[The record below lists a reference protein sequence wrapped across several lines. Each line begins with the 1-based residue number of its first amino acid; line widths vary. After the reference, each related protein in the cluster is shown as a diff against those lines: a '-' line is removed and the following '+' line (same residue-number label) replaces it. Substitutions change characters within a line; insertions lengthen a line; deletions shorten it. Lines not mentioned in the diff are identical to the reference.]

1 MFCVSGC
8 LACLPLS
15 QRMNKAGKW
24 IIALAVVLPTLLE
37 VIDTS
42 VVNVSLDH
50 IRGSL
55 SAGIDEA
62 TWTITAYLVSNA
74 IIIPLTGWLSRVFG
88 RKRYLL
94 FSVSLFTVSS
104 FLCGSATT
112 LFALVF
118 FRIIQGIGGGALQP
132 ISQTIL
138 LETFP
143 PEEYGMAMALFGV
156 GVMFGP
162 IVGPV
167 LGGWITDNWS
177 WNWIFYIN
185 IPIGIISVIM
195 IMLFIQDPPYLKR
208 IKEKIDYIGLSLIVL
223 GIGCLQVVLDK
234 GQREDWFS
242 SPLIMNLAIVS
253 GICMIVFIFWELR
266 RPDPILNL
274 RQLKNVSF
282 ASANMI
288 QCVAFFVLFG
298 SILLLP
304 LFVQQLLGYSAFL
317 SGMVLAP
324 GGIATLISM
333 PISGKLIQKVNPKA
347 VLATG
352 LLITTYSIFIMSH
365 FNAYIDFNTVAF
377 SRIVMGFGMGMVFV
391 PLTSLAFSTI
401 KKEEMGNATSIFS
414 LLRNISG
421 SFGIAIMTTLLAR
434 RAQFHHFRLSE
445 QLNPFDGR
453 YQLGVNKA
461 IAVLGYKTGSGS
473 VLAAKGIIYQQLA
486 KQSTLFAFTD
496 AFYFSTLLMLCVIP
510 IVFLLKRPKNLD
522 KTIVVH

>member
-1 MFCVSGC
+1 
-8 LACLPLS
+8 
-15 QRMNKAGKW
+15 MNKAGKW

-50 IRGSL
+50 IRGAL

-112 LFALVF
+112 LTALVF

-132 ISQTIL
+132 ISQAIL
-138 LETFP
+138 LEAFP
-143 PEEYGMAMALFGV
+143 PAEYGMAMALFGV

-185 IPIGIISVIM
+185 IPIGIISVLM
-195 IMLFIQDPPYLKR
+195 IMFFIQDPPYLKR
-208 IKEKIDYIGLSLIVL
+208 IKEKIDYLGLSLIVV
-223 GIGCLQVVLDK
+223 GIGCLQVILDK
-234 GQREDWFS
+234 GQRLDWFS
-242 SPLIMNLAIVS
+242 SQFIIRLAIMSLV
-253 GICMIVFIFWELR
+253 CLVTFIFWELKR
-266 RPDPILNL
+266 TDPILNL

-282 ASANMI
+282 SSANLI
-288 QCVAFFVLFG
+288 QGITFFVLFG

-304 LFVQQLLGYSAFL
+304 LFVQQLLGYNAFL

-324 GGIATLISM
+324 GGLATLVSM
-333 PISGKLIQKVNPKA
+333 PLSGKLIQKFNPKA
-347 VLATG
+347 ILATG
-352 LLITTYSIFIMSH
+352 LAITTYSVFTMSR

-377 SRIVMGFGMGMVFV
+377 SRIIMGFGMGMVFV

-401 KKEEMGNATSIFS
+401 KKEEMGNATSIFGVV
-414 LLRNISG
+414 RNIAG
-421 SFGIAIMTTLLAR
+421 SFGIAIMTTLLTR
-434 RAQFHHFRLSE
+434 RAQFHQFRLSE
-445 QLNPFDGR
+445 QLNPFDQH

-461 IAVLGYKTGSGS
+461 IAMLGYKTGAGTVS
-473 VLAAKGIIYQQLA
+473 AANGVIYQQLA

-510 IVFLLKRPKNLD
+510 IVFLLKSPKTPG
-522 KTIVVH
+522 KTILVH

>member
-1 MFCVSGC
+1 
-8 LACLPLS
+8 
-15 QRMNKAGKW
+15 MNKSSKW

-94 FSVSLFTVSS
+94 FSIILFTISS
-104 FLCGSATT
+104 FLCGSARTIS
-112 LFALVF
+112 ALVF

-138 LETFP
+138 LEAFP
-143 PEEYGMAMALFGV
+143 PAEYGMAMAIFGV

-185 IPIGIISVIM
+185 IPIGIISVLM
-195 IMLFIQDPPYLKR
+195 VMLFIQDPPYLKR
-208 IKEKIDYIGLSLIVL
+208 IKEKIDYMGLGLIVV

-234 GQREDWFS
+234 GQRDDWFS
-242 SPLIMNLAIVS
+242 SSLIIYLALAALV
-253 GICMIVFIFWELR
+253 CLVVFIFWELKR
-266 RPDPILNL
+266 KDPILDL

-282 ASANMI
+282 ASANLI
-288 QCVAFFVLFG
+288 QGVTFFVLFG

-304 LFVQQLLGYSAFL
+304 LFVQQLLGYNAFL

-324 GGIATLISM
+324 GGLATLISM
-333 PISGKLIQKVNPKA
+333 PLSGKLIQKFNPKA
-347 VLATG
+347 VLASG
-352 LLITTYSIFIMSH
+352 LLITTYSVFAMSR

-377 SRIVMGFGMGMVFV
+377 SRIIMGFGMGMVFV

-401 KKEEMGNATSIFS
+401 KKEEMGNATSIFAII
-414 LLRNISG
+414 RNISG

-434 RAQFHHFRLSE
+434 RAQFHQFRLSE
-445 QLNPFDGR
+445 QLNPFDWR
-453 YQLGVNKA
+453 YQHGVSKA
-461 IAVLGYKTGSGS
+461 MEVLSYKTGAGS
-473 VLAAKGIIYQQLA
+473 VAAANGVIYQQMV
-486 KQSTLFAFTD
+486 KQSALFSFTD
-496 AFYFSTLLMLCVIP
+496 AFYFSTLLLLCVIP
-510 IVFLLKRPKNLD
+510 IVFLLKNSKNPEGPV
-522 KTIVVH
+522 IAH

>member
-1 MFCVSGC
+1 
-8 LACLPLS
+8 
-15 QRMNKAGKW
+15 MNKSSKW

-74 IIIPLTGWLSRVFG
+74 IIIPLTGWLSRIFG

-94 FSVSLFTVSS
+94 FSIILFTISS
-104 FLCGSATT
+104 FLCGSARTIS
-112 LFALVF
+112 ALVF

-138 LETFP
+138 LEAFP
-143 PEEYGMAMALFGV
+143 PKEYGMAMAIFGV

-185 IPIGIISVIM
+185 IPIGIISVLM
-195 IMLFIQDPPYLKR
+195 VMLFIQDPPYLKR
-208 IKEKIDYIGLSLIVL
+208 IKEKIDYIGLGLIVV

-242 SPLIMNLAIVS
+242 SSLIVYLAIAALV
-253 GICMIVFIFWELR
+253 CLVTFIFWELKR
-266 RPDPILNL
+266 RDPILDL
-274 RQLKNVSF
+274 RQLKNISF
-282 ASANMI
+282 ASANLI
-288 QCVAFFVLFG
+288 QGVTFFVLFG

-304 LFVQQLLGYSAFL
+304 LFVQQLLGYNAFL

-324 GGIATLISM
+324 GGLATLISM
-333 PISGKLIQKVNPKA
+333 PLSGKLIQKFNPKA
-347 VLATG
+347 VLASG
-352 LLITTYSIFIMSH
+352 LLITTYSIFAMSH
-365 FNAYIDFNTVAF
+365 FNAAIDFNTVAF
-377 SRIVMGFGMGMVFV
+377 SRIIMGFGMGMVFV

-401 KKEEMGNATSIFS
+401 KKEEMGNATSIFAII
-414 LLRNISG
+414 RNISG

-434 RAQFHHFRLSE
+434 RAQFHQFRLSE
-445 QLNPFDGR
+445 QLNPFDQH
-453 YQLGVNKA
+453 YQLGLSKA
-461 IAVLGYKTGSGS
+461 AEMLSYKTGAVS
-473 VLAAKGIIYQQLA
+473 VSAANGVIYQQMA
-486 KQSTLFAFTD
+486 KQAALFSFTD
-496 AFYFSTLLMLCVIP
+496 AFYFSTLLMICVIP
-510 IVFLLKRPKNLD
+510 IVFLLKKPKHFEQ
-522 KTIVVH
+522 TIAVH

>member
-1 MFCVSGC
+1 
-8 LACLPLS
+8 
-15 QRMNKAGKW
+15 MNKSSKW

-50 IRGSL
+50 IRGAL

-104 FLCGSATT
+104 FMCGSATT
-112 LFALVF
+112 LSALIF
-118 FRIIQGIGGGALQP
+118 FRIVQGIGGGALQP
-132 ISQTIL
+132 ISQAIL
-138 LETFP
+138 LEAFP
-143 PEEYGMAMALFGV
+143 PAEYGMAMALFGV

-185 IPIGIISVIM
+185 IPIGIFSVLM

-208 IKEKIDYIGLSLIVL
+208 IKEKIDYVGLGLIVT
-223 GIGCLQVVLDK
+223 GIACLQVVLDK
-234 GQREDWFS
+234 GQRDDWFS
-242 SPLIMNLAIVS
+242 SQFILRLAIVS
-253 GICMIVFIFWELR
+253 VVCLIAFVFWELR
-266 RPDPILNL
+266 RKEPILNL
-274 RQLKNVSF
+274 REFKNVSF
-282 ASANMI
+282 ASANVI
-288 QCVAFFVLFG
+288 QCVTFFVLFG

-304 LFVQQLLGYSAFL
+304 LFVQQLLGYNAFL

-324 GGIATLISM
+324 GGIATLITM
-333 PISGKLIQKVNPKA
+333 PITGKLIQKVNPKA
-347 VLATG
+347 ILAVG
-352 LLITTYSIFIMSH
+352 LLVTTYSILTMSR
-365 FNAYIDFNTVAF
+365 FNIYIDYNTVAY
-377 SRIVMGFGMGMVFV
+377 SRVLMGIGMGMVFV

-401 KKEEMGNATSIFS
+401 KKEEMGNATSIFGV
-414 LLRNISG
+414 LRNIAG

-434 RAQFHHFRLSE
+434 RAQFHQFRLSE
-445 QLNPFDGR
+445 QLNPFDQR
-453 YQLGVNKA
+453 YQMGLSKVMSVVGNRTGVE
-461 IAVLGYKTGSGS
+461 S
-473 VLAAKGIIYQQLA
+473 VSAANGIIYHQMIR
-486 KQSTLFAFTD
+486 QSTLFAFTD
-496 AFYFSTLLMLCVIP
+496 AFYLSTILMLCIIP
-510 IVFLLKRPKNLD
+510 VVFLLRRPKDLD
-522 KTIVVH
+522 KTIAVH

>member
-1 MFCVSGC
+1 
-8 LACLPLS
+8 
-15 QRMNKAGKW
+15 MNKSNKW

-62 TWTITAYLVSNA
+62 TWAITAYLVSNA

-88 RKRYLL
+88 RKRYLI
-94 FSVSLFTVSS
+94 FSVVLFTVSS
-104 FLCGSATT
+104 FLCGSAASIS
-112 LFALVF
+112 ALVF

-138 LETFP
+138 LESFP
-143 PEEYGMAMALFGV
+143 PKEYGMAMAIFGV

-195 IMLFIQDPPYLKR
+195 IMLFIQDPLYLKR
-208 IKEKIDYIGLSLIVL
+208 IKEKIDYVGLSLIVL

-242 SPLIMNLAIVS
+242 SQLIMNLAIVS
-253 GICMIVFIFWELR
+253 IISMVVFIIWELKR
-266 RPDPILNL
+266 RDPILNL
-274 RQLKNVSF
+274 RQLKDISF
-282 ASANMI
+282 ASANLI
-288 QCVAFFVLFG
+288 QGVAFFVLFG

-304 LFVQQLLGYSAFL
+304 LFVQQLLGYNAFL

-324 GGIATLISM
+324 GGVATLISM

-347 VLATG
+347 VLTCG
-352 LLITTYSIFIMSH
+352 LLITAYSIFVMSR
-365 FNAYIDFNTVAF
+365 FNAYIDYNAVAF

-414 LLRNISG
+414 LIRNIAG
-421 SFGIAIMTTLLAR
+421 SFGIAIITTLLAR
-434 RAQFHHFRLSE
+434 RAQFHQFRLTE
-445 QLNPFDGR
+445 QLNPFDPR
-453 YQLGVNKA
+453 YQLGVSKA
-461 IAVLGYKTGSGS
+461 MSVLSYKTGTATVSGANG
-473 VLAAKGIIYQQLA
+473 VIYQQLI
-486 KQSTLFAFTD
+486 KQATLFSFTD
-496 AFYFSTLLMLCVIP
+496 VFYLSTLLMLCVVP
-510 IVFLLKRPKNLD
+510 VVFLLKRAKNSD
-522 KTIVVH
+522 IVIAVH